1 MMYIHTIYYTHSTHI
16 LYIQPTLWVI
26 VGLIAI
32 FPGTNSL
39 SGFSEIRATI
49 SLLVL
54 FGTSISGFCYCF
66 SYLFKTPSGAQIVMV
81 FLIFVLGLI
90 FSIVGRYEYSIV

>member
-1 MMYIHTIYYTHSTHI
+1 MLTLYIYTIR
-16 LYIQPTLWVI
+16 IQPTLWVI

-32 FPGTNSL
+32 FPGTNAL
-39 SGFSEIRATI
+39 SGYGQIRATI

-90 FSIVGRYEYSIV
+90 FSIIGRYQYVYVVYCYV